1 MVDQIK
7 QMQRSDPVAK
17 EQWYAYCEAFGNNIR
32 DPSKHDIT
40 FLESF
45 ITQYNSGARLDYKE
59 GQDLAK
65 MVKTGQRRSAA
76 WKSVWEMYT
85 AQRPIDGK
93 PRFDP
98 SMHGVDTLEGFFDF
112 IAQMAL
118 AQSGQGAA
126 MGMAMSGVGMTGLGG
141 NTAMQ
146 SGSGDPLVQA
156 VKAFQRQGQEQK
168 DAWHTFCDTTL
179 GGNRDPARHD
189 SNTLQQFCAM
199 HGVSVDTSGGGMS
212 GGGMSGGG
220 MGGGMSMGMG
230 LGMGNWDENP
240 AKKQKVEPTN
250 PMVLKIKAFQ
260 RLGQEQKDAW
270 HAYCD
275 TTLGGNRDPARH
287 DEVTL
292 QQFCALHGVS

>member
-1 MVDQIK
+1 M
-7 QMQRSDPVAK
+7 AK

-32 DPSKHDIT
+32 DPSKHDVT
-40 FLESF
+40 FINSF
-45 ITQYNSGARLDYKE
+45 IAQYQSGARLDYKE

-65 MVKTGQRRSAA
+65 MVKAGQRKSPA

-93 PRFDP
+93 PKFDP
-98 SMHGVDTLEGFFDF
+98 AMHNVDTLEGFFDF

-126 MGMAMSGVGMTGLGG
+126 MSMAMSGVGMTGLGG
-141 NTAMQ
+141 HNPAQ
-146 SGSGDPLVQA
+146 SGSGGPQSSLVMA
-156 VKAFQRQGQEQK
+156 VKGFQRLGQEQK
-168 DAWHTFCDTTL
+168 EAWHTFCDTTL

-189 SNTLQQFCAM
+189 EATLQQFCAL
-199 HGVSVDTSGGGMS
+199 HGVDTSGGGMS

-220 MGGGMSMGMG
+220 MGMGMG
-230 LGMGNWDENP
+230 MGMGGFGGGPD
-240 AKKQKVEPTN
+240 AKRQKTEPTN
-250 PMVLKIKAFQ
+250 PMVLKVKAFQ

-275 TTLGGNRDPARH
+275 TNLGGSRDPSRH
-287 DEVTL
+287 DEATL
-292 QQFCALHGVS
+292 GQFCAMHGVS